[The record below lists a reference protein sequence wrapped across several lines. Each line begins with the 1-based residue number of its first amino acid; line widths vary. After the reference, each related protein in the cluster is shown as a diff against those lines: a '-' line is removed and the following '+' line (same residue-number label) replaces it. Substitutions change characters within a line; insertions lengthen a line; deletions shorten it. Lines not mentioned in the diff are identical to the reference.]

1 MEKYKIQLSIKA
13 KNDYKKIINY
23 IFFVK
28 ICMYQLKLN
37 VDFIIIILENKIME
51 NVIMRKIED
60 ILNKLLVQLFN
71 DILQIEEKSLK
82 NTQFTD
88 LSITEIH
95 TIEAIGLDRSR
106 TMGEIAHDLRITVGT
121 LTTAI
126 TKLIKK
132 GYVERKRIEEDR
144 RVVLVNLTSKG
155 EEVYKVHQ
163 VFHEEMIC
171 AMLSNF
177 SDEEEQVLSK
187 SLEKLNTFFEE
198 KYKSFQ

>member
-1 MEKYKIQLSIKA
+1 MTNTQEL
-13 KNDYKKIINY
+13 
-23 IFFVK
+23 
-28 ICMYQLKLN
+28 
-37 VDFIIIILENKIME
+37 
-51 NVIMRKIED
+51 
-60 ILNKLLVQLFN
+60 LNKLLVQLFN
-71 DILQIEEKSLK
+71 DILHIEENSLK
-82 NTQFTD
+82 NIDLID
-88 LSITEIH
+88 LSMTEIH
-95 TIEAIGLDRSR
+95 TIEAVGIKDAK

>member
-1 MEKYKIQLSIKA
+1 MTNTQEL
-13 KNDYKKIINY
+13 
-23 IFFVK
+23 
-28 ICMYQLKLN
+28 
-37 VDFIIIILENKIME
+37 
-51 NVIMRKIED
+51 
-60 ILNKLLVQLFN
+60 LNKLLVQLFN
-71 DILQIEEKSLK
+71 DILHIEENSLK
-82 NTQFTD
+82 NIDLMD
-88 LSITEIH
+88 LSMTEIH
-95 TIEAIGLDRSR
+95 TIEAVGIKDAK